1 MAAPL
6 RILTVIGARPQ
17 IIKAAALGRAIRN
30 GFSERIEETL
40 LHTGQHYDADMS
52 QVFLDELGI
61 PRPSVMLDVGSGKHG
76 DTTARMMMGIEQELL
91 RNTYD
96 VVLVYG
102 DTNSTVAAALAAA
115 KLHIPVAHVE
125 AGLRSFDKRMP
136 EEVNRILTDHCS
148 TWLFCPTDTAVSN
161 LAREGFSIDRDRAP
175 DINGPHVIACGDVMY
190 DNSLHF
196 AELAT
201 VRSTL
206 LSDLGLHR
214 GSYLLV
220 TVHRDHNTDDPH
232 RLEVLVRTFLDLH
245 ARHGIALVWPVH
257 PRALKMM
264 KASLPEELL
273 QVMLHTEGIHMLPPV
288 GFLDMIALE
297 RNARVILTDSGGVQK
312 EAYFF
317 RRPCV
322 ILRPTTEWVE
332 LVQGGHAVL
341 TDTDPDRIKHA
352 VEHFLIDGMPDGIA
366 LFGDGHAAE
375 AICEHLLSYR

>member
-125 AGLRSFDKRMP
+125 AG
-136 EEVNRILTDHCS
+136 
-148 TWLFCPTDTAVSN
+148 
-161 LAREGFSIDRDRAP
+161 
-175 DINGPHVIACGDVMY
+175 
-190 DNSLHF
+190 
-196 AELAT
+196 
-201 VRSTL
+201 
-206 LSDLGLHR
+206 HR
-214 GSYLLV
+214 CIQ
-220 TVHRDHNTDDPH
+220 P
-232 RLEVLVRTFLDLH
+232 RT
-245 ARHGIALVWPVH
+245 
-257 PRALKMM
+257 
-264 KASLPEELL
+264 
-273 QVMLHTEGIHMLPPV
+273 
-288 GFLDMIALE
+288 
-297 RNARVILTDSGGVQK
+297 
-312 EAYFF
+312 
-317 RRPCV
+317 
-322 ILRPTTEWVE
+322 
-332 LVQGGHAVL
+332 
-341 TDTDPDRIKHA
+341 
-352 VEHFLIDGMPDGIA
+352 
-366 LFGDGHAAE
+366 
-375 AICEHLLSYR
+375 